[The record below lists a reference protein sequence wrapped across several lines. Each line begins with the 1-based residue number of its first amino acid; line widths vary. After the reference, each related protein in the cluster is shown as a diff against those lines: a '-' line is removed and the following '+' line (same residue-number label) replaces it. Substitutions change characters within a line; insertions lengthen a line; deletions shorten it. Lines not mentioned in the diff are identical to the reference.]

1 MLVEIFKTQVKSIKL
16 TFMPAEPKYTLLF
29 SMDITLIFVIRLFTD
44 EFHWSCDFLHDKQLA
59 LSPNVLVVV
68 F

>member
-29 SMDITLIFVIRLFTD
+29 SMDITLIFVRYSFI
-44 EFHWSCDFLHDKQLA
+44 H
-59 LSPNVLVVV
+59 
-68 F
+68 

>member
-29 SMDITLIFVIRLFTD
+29 SMYTFKFLLFVYSLMNFIEAVTFYTI
-44 EFHWSCDFLHDKQLA
+44 
-59 LSPNVLVVV
+59 NN
-68 F
+68 